1 MDGIMLQAIVS
12 SIMLHAI
19 VSSKSDAWII
29 LHAILSSWNGY
40 GWDNDTS
47 YSI

>member
-12 SIMLHAI
+12 SR
-19 VSSKSDAWII
+19 SDAWII

-40 GWDNDTS
+40 GCDNATS

>member
-12 SIMLHAI
+12 SR
-19 VSSKSDAWII
+19 SDAWII
-29 LHAILSSWNGY
+29 LQAILSSWNGY
-40 GWDNDTS
+40 GWNNTAS